1 MKKKFVKLA
10 VMASLTAGLAGT
22 LSGCVGS
29 NAVTAKV
36 MQFNLEVV
44 DNRYARGG
52 VNMLLAPVYGL
63 SFAVEVAIL
72 SSHLFCFNMYI
83 IQSFW
88 Q

>member
-10 VMASLTAGLAGT
+10 FMISLTAG

-29 NAVTAKV
+29 NAVTEKV

-63 SFAVEVAIL
+63 
-72 SSHLFCFNMYI
+72 
-83 IQSFW
+83 
-88 Q
+88 